1 MTLRRRCFLQRW
13 RGFEA
18 VWQTHPMG
26 EANEPKKS
34 ALAQAS
40 EDAMVVDT
48 MGGRVHVRWDET
60 AQATPHGQIVFFA
73 EFLATAGVFDR
84 WVQTCPLHYSSPN
97 ASRPR
102 DVLGTLMLGIL
113 AGSKRYAHIAG
124 VRSDAVAAKALGLRG
139 MVSEDSVRRGLA
151 AMVPAASEPWMRQAL
166 MASVR
171 EALDRPWVLD
181 MDATIK
187 PLYGRQEGAEIGYNP
202 HKPGRPSHVLHTF
215 WVGNLRLVLD
225 AVLSSGKQHSSGH
238 AKAAM
243 ARLLDELGDRAPAL
257 VRGDCGYGNEDV
269 IDVCEQRDL
278 RYLLRLRKTANV
290 KRLIE
295 RLFRR
300 EDWTRATE
308 ASQGW
313 QAIEDELRLS
323 GWSKARRV
331 VVLRRRIKH
340 DVALTGKMTGKKR
353 GRKEDGEQLVLA
365 LPHDEVQDQAQVW
378 EYTVLATNVT
388 YDVAAIGQLYRD
400 RCDCENGFD
409 ELKNQWGWGGFTT
422 QDMHRSQ
429 VTARAVALVY
439 NWWSWYV
446 RAANPQARREA
457 LTSRPLL
464 LAAVGRATSSGN
476 QTTLYLTPMH
486 AEAGLIKSMITNVH
500 AAIQYVRAAAQQLP
514 KLDRWRV
521 MLAYICQRIVGQIG
535 LPTPPPTL
543 PAPG

>member
-1 MTLRRRCFLQRW
+1 
-13 RGFEA
+13 
-18 VWQTHPMG
+18 
-26 EANEPKKS
+26 
-34 ALAQAS
+34 
-40 EDAMVVDT
+40 
-48 MGGRVHVRWDET
+48 
-60 AQATPHGQIVFFA
+60 
-73 EFLATAGVFDR
+73 
-84 WVQTCPLHYSSPN
+84 
-97 ASRPR
+97 
-102 DVLGTLMLGIL
+102 
-113 AGSKRYAHIAG
+113 
-124 VRSDAVAAKALGLRG
+124 
-139 MVSEDSVRRGLA
+139 
-151 AMVPAASEPWMRQAL
+151 

-171 EALDRPWVLD
+171 DALDRPWVLD
-181 MDATIK
+181 LDATIK

-225 AVLSSGKQHSSGH
+225 AVLSSGKQHTSGH

-243 ARLLDELGDRAPAL
+243 ARLLDELGDKAPAL
-257 VRGDCGYGNEDV
+257 VRGDCGYGNEDI
-269 IDVCEQRDL
+269 IDVCEQRGL

-300 EDWTRATE
+300 EDWTQATE

-331 VVLRRRIKH
+331 VVLRRRIKN
-340 DVALTGKMTGKKR
+340 DIALTAKKHGKH
-353 GRKEDGEQLVLA
+353 EANEQLVLA
-365 LPHDEVQDQAQVW
+365 LPHDEVQDSAQAW
-378 EYTVLATNVT
+378 EYTVLATNVE
-388 YDVAAIGQLYRD
+388 YEIAAVGQLYRD

-464 LAAVGRATSSGN
+464 LAAVGRAASSGN

-486 AEAGLIKSMITNVH
+486 AEAGLIKSMIANVH
-500 AAIQYVRAAAQQLP
+500 AAIQHVKATAEQLP
-514 KLDRWRV
+514 KVDQWRAL
-521 MLAYICQRIVGQIG
+521 LAYICQRIVGQID
-535 LPTPPPTL
+535 LP
-543 PAPG
+543 PAPSALAAPE

>member
-1 MTLRRRCFLQRW
+1 
-13 RGFEA
+13 
-18 VWQTHPMG
+18 MG
-26 EANEPKKS
+26 EADEPKKT
-34 ALAQAS
+34 ALALAS
-40 EDAMVVDT
+40 QDALDAMVADT

-84 WVQTCPLHYSSPN
+84 WVQACPLNYSSPN
-97 ASRPR
+97 ASSAR

-124 VRSDAVAAKALGLRG
+124 VRGDVVAAKALGMQG
-139 MVSEDSVRRGLA
+139 MVSEDSVRRALK
-151 AMVPAASEPWMRQAL
+151 AMSPEASEPWMRQAL

-171 EALDRPWVLD
+171 DALERPWVLD
-181 MDATIK
+181 LDATIK
-187 PLYGRQEGAEIGYNP
+187 PLYGRQEGAEVGYNP

-225 AVLSSGKQHSSGH
+225 AVLSPGKQHTSGH
-238 AKAAM
+238 GKAAM
-243 ARLLDELGDRAPAL
+243 ARLLDELGERAPAL
-257 VRGDCGYGNEDV
+257 VRGDCGYGNEDI
-269 IDVCEQRDL
+269 IDVCEQRGL
-278 RYLLRLRKTANV
+278 PYLLRLRKTANV

-300 EDWTRATE
+300 EGWTRATE

-313 QAIEDELRLS
+313 QAMEDELRLS

-331 VVLRRRIKH
+331 VVLRRRIRH
-340 DVALTGKMTGKKR
+340 DLAVTA
-353 GRKEDGEQLVLA
+353 RKDNEQLVLA
-365 LPHDEVQDQAQVW
+365 LPHDEVQDNAQLW
-378 EYTVLATNVT
+378 EYTVLVTNAP
-388 YDVAAIGQLYRD
+388 YDIAGIGQLYRD

-446 RAANPQARREA
+446 RAANPRARREA

-464 LAAVGRATSSGN
+464 LAAVGRATSHGG
-476 QTTLYLTPMH
+476 QTMLYLTPMH
-486 AEAGLIKSMITNVH
+486 AEAGLIKSMIANVH
-500 AAIQYVRAAAQQLP
+500 AAIRHVRRAAEQLP
-514 KLDRWRV
+514 GLDRWATLV
-521 MLAYICQRIVGQIG
+521 AYICRHIAGQTAPPTP
-535 LPTPPPTL
+535 PTPPPAL
-543 PAPG
+543 AAPG

>member
-1 MTLRRRCFLQRW
+1 
-13 RGFEA
+13 
-18 VWQTHPMG
+18 
-26 EANEPKKS
+26 
-34 ALAQAS
+34 
-40 EDAMVVDT
+40 
-48 MGGRVHVRWDET
+48 
-60 AQATPHGQIVFFA
+60 
-73 EFLATAGVFDR
+73 
-84 WVQTCPLHYSSPN
+84 
-97 ASRPR
+97 
-102 DVLGTLMLGIL
+102 
-113 AGSKRYAHIAG
+113 
-124 VRSDAVAAKALGLRG
+124 
-139 MVSEDSVRRGLA
+139 
-151 AMVPAASEPWMRQAL
+151 
-166 MASVR
+166 
-171 EALDRPWVLD
+171 
-181 MDATIK
+181 
-187 PLYGRQEGAEIGYNP
+187 
-202 HKPGRPSHVLHTF
+202 VLHTF

-225 AVLSSGKQHSSGH
+225 AVLSSGKQHTSGH

-243 ARLLDELGDRAPAL
+243 ARLLDELGDKAPAL
-257 VRGDCGYGNEDV
+257 VRGDCGYGNEDI
-269 IDVCEQRDL
+269 IDVCEQRGL

-323 GWSKARRV
+323 GWSKSAARGGAAPAHQARHRADAPRSAASTTPTSNSCWRCRTTRCRTT
-331 VVLRRRIKH
+331 RRSGNTPCWRPTRH
-340 DVALTGKMTGKKR
+340 
-353 GRKEDGEQLVLA
+353 
-365 LPHDEVQDQAQVW
+365 
-378 EYTVLATNVT
+378 
-388 YDVAAIGQLYRD
+388 YDIAAIGQLYRD

-486 AEAGLIKSMITNVH
+486 AEAGLIKSMIANVH
-500 AAIQYVRAAAQQLP
+500 AAIQHVKAAAEQLP

-521 MLAYICQRIVGQIG
+521 LAYICQRIVGQIG
-535 LPTPPPTL
+535 LPTPPPIL
-543 PAPG
+543 PARVTSRRGCAPGRHPCASSGRSTAARFAA

>member
-1 MTLRRRCFLQRW
+1 
-13 RGFEA
+13 
-18 VWQTHPMG
+18 MG
-26 EANEPKKS
+26 EGKEPKKT

-84 WVQTCPLHYSSPN
+84 WVQGCPLHYSSPN

-124 VRSDAVAAKALGLRG
+124 VRGDAVAAKALGLRG
-139 MVSEDSVRRGLA
+139 MVSEDSVRRALA
-151 AMVPAASEPWMRQAL
+151 AMSPEGSEPWMRGAL
-166 MASVR
+166 MSSVR
-171 EALDRPWVLD
+171 EALDRAWVLD

-243 ARLLDELGDRAPAL
+243 ARLLDELGDKAPAL
-257 VRGDCGYGNEDV
+257 VRGDCGYGNEDI
-269 IDVCEQRDL
+269 IDVCEQRGL
-278 RYLLRLRKTANV
+278 RYLVRLRKTANV

-300 EDWTRATE
+300 EDWTNATE

-323 GWSKARRV
+323 GWSKTRRV
-331 VVLRRRIKH
+331 VVLRRRIKN
-340 DVALTGKMTGKKR
+340 DIALTRKR
-353 GRKEDGEQLVLA
+353 RGHNDNNEQLVLA
-365 LPHDEVQDQAQVW
+365 LPHDEVQDSAQVW
-378 EYTVLATNVT
+378 EYTVLATNAT
-388 YDVAAIGQLYRD
+388 YDIAAIGQLYRD

-464 LAAVGRATSSGN
+464 LAAVGRAANSGN

-486 AEAGLIKSMITNVH
+486 AEAGLIKSMIANVH
-500 AAIQYVRAAAQQLP
+500 AAIQHVKAAAEQLP

-521 MLAYICQRIVGQIG
+521 LLAYICQRIVGQIG
-535 LPTPPPTL
+535 LPTPPPTPPPTL
-543 PAPG
+543 SAPG

>member
-1 MTLRRRCFLQRW
+1 MS
-13 RGFEA
+13 EA
-18 VWQTHPMG
+18 D
-26 EANEPKKS
+26 EPKKTP
-34 ALAQAS
+34 LAQAS
-40 EDAMVVDT
+40 TEAMAVDT

-84 WVQTCPLHYSSPN
+84 WVRGCPLHYSSPN
-97 ASRPR
+97 ASSAR

-113 AGSKRYAHIAG
+113 AGAKRYAHIAG
-124 VRSDAVAAKALGLRG
+124 VRGDAVAAKALGLRG
-139 MVSEDSVRRGLA
+139 MVSEDSVRRALT
-151 AMVPAASEPWMRQAL
+151 AMKPEASEPWMRQSL

-171 EALDRPWVLD
+171 DALQRPWVLD
-181 MDATIK
+181 IDATIK
-187 PLYGRQEGAEIGYNP
+187 PLYGHQEGAEIGYNP

-225 AVLSSGKQHSSGH
+225 AVLTSGKQHSSGH

-243 ARLLDELGDRAPAL
+243 ARLLDELGAAAPAL
-257 VRGDCGYGNEDV
+257 VRGDCGYGNED
-269 IDVCEQRDL
+269 IIEVCEQRGL
-278 RYLLRLRKTANV
+278 SYLLRLRKTANV

-323 GWSKARRV
+323 GWSRARRV
-331 VVLRRRIKH
+331 VVLRRRIKR
-340 DVALTGKMTGKKR
+340 DIALTAKHKGKTDR
-353 GRKEDGEQLVLA
+353 DEQLVLA
-365 LPHDEVQDQAQVW
+365 LPYDEVQNSAQLW
-378 EYTVLATNVT
+378 EYTVLATNAP
-388 YDVAAIGQLYRD
+388 YDIAAIGQLYRD

-429 VTARAVALVY
+429 VSARAVALIY

-464 LAAVGRATSSGN
+464 LAAVGRTTSSGN

-486 AEAGLIKSMITNVH
+486 AEAGLIKSMIANVH
-500 AAIQYVRAAAQQLP
+500 AAIRHVQAAAEQLP
-514 KLDRWRV
+514 RIDRWATL
-521 MLAYICQRIVGQIG
+521 LAYICERIVGQIG
-535 LPTPPPTL
+535 VPTPPPAL
-543 PAPG
+543 AAPG

>member
-1 MTLRRRCFLQRW
+1 MS
-13 RGFEA
+13 
-18 VWQTHPMG
+18 
-26 EANEPKKS
+26 EANEPKKT

-40 EDAMVVDT
+40 EDVMAVDT
-48 MGGRVHVRWDET
+48 MGGRMHVRWDEA

-73 EFLATAGVFDR
+73 EFLATAGVFER
-84 WVQTCPLHYSSPN
+84 WVQACPLHYSSPN
-97 ASRPR
+97 ASSARA
-102 DVLGTLMLGIL
+102 VLGTLMLGIL

-124 VRSDAVAAKALGLRG
+124 VRGDAVAAKALGLNG
-139 MVSEDSVRRGLA
+139 MVSEDSVRRALK
-151 AMVPAASEPWMRQAL
+151 AMQPDASEPWMRQAL

-171 EALDRPWVLD
+171 DALDRSWVLD
-181 MDATIK
+181 MDATVK
-187 PLYGRQEGAEIGYNP
+187 PLYGRQEGAEVGYNP

-225 AVLSSGKQHSSGH
+225 AVLSTGKQHTSGH

-243 ARLLDELGDRAPAL
+243 GRLLDELGDKAPAL
-257 VRGDCGYGNEDV
+257 VRGDCGYGNEDI
-269 IDVCEQRDL
+269 IDVCEQRSL
-278 RYLLRLRKTANV
+278 SYLLRLRKTANV

-340 DVALTGKMTGKKR
+340 DIALTAKKR
-353 GRKEDGEQLVLA
+353 DKNDDQLVLA
-365 LPHDEVQDQAQVW
+365 LPFDEVQDNAQVW
-378 EYTVLATNVT
+378 EYTVLVTNVQ
-388 YDVAAIGQLYRD
+388 YDIAAIGQLYRD

-429 VTARAVALVY
+429 ITARAVALVY

-446 RAANPQARREA
+446 RAANPNARREA

-486 AEAGLIKSMITNVH
+486 AEVGLIKSMIANVH
-500 AAIQYVRAAAQQLP
+500 AAIRHVRQAAEQLP
-514 KLDRWRV
+514 KLDRWAAL
-521 MLAYICQRIVGQIG
+521 LAYICQRIVGQIG
-535 LPTPPPTL
+535 LPTPPPAL
-543 PAPG
+543 AAPG

>member
-1 MTLRRRCFLQRW
+1 MSET
-13 RGFEA
+13 
-18 VWQTHPMG
+18 
-26 EANEPKKS
+26 NEPKKT

-40 EDAMVVDT
+40 QDAMVAHT
-48 MGGRVHVRWDET
+48 MGRVHVRWDET
-60 AQATPHGQIVFFA
+60 AQATPHGQIVLFA

-84 WVQTCPLHYSSPN
+84 WVQACPLHYSSPN

-124 VRSDAVAAKALGLRG
+124 VRGDAVAAKALGLRG
-139 MVSEDSVRRGLA
+139 MVSEDSVRRALA
-151 AMVPAASEPWMRQAL
+151 AMAPEASQPWMRSAL

-171 EALDRPWVLD
+171 DALDRPWVLD

-187 PLYGRQEGAEIGYNP
+187 PLYGRQEGAEVGYNP

-225 AVLSSGKQHSSGH
+225 AVLSSGKQHTSGH

-243 ARLLDELGDRAPAL
+243 ARLLDELGHKAPAL
-257 VRGDCGYGNEDV
+257 VRGDCGYGNEDI
-269 IDVCEQRDL
+269 IDVCEQRKL
-278 RYLLRLRKTANV
+278 RYLLRLRRTANV

-295 RLFRR
+295 RLFKR
-300 EDWTRATE
+300 EDWTHATQ
-308 ASQGW
+308 ASQ
-313 QAIEDELRLS
+313 DELRLS
-323 GWSKARRV
+323 GWSQARRV

-340 DVALTGKMTGKKR
+340 DVALTAKNK
-353 GRKEDGEQLVLA
+353 GRKDDGEQLVLA
-365 LPHDEVQDQAQVW
+365 LPHDEVQDSAQVW
-378 EYTVLATNVT
+378 EYTVLATNAS
-388 YDVAAIGQLYRD
+388 YDIGAIGQLYRD

-409 ELKNQWGWGGFTT
+409 ELKNPGHEGASSWPLGWGGFTT

-439 NWWSWYV
+439 NGWSWYV

-464 LAAVGRATSSGN
+464 LAAVGRAASSGN

-486 AEAGLIKSMITNVH
+486 ADAGLIKSMIANVH
-500 AAIQYVRAAAQQLP
+500 AAIRHVRAAAQQLP
-514 KLDRWRV
+514 KIDRWRV
-521 MLAYICQRIVGQIG
+521 LLAYICQRIVGQIG

-543 PAPG
+543 AAPG